1 MKRIFSI
8 VVLILIGFCF
18 GLSAQD
24 MPEKKQKRR
33 THQAPP
39 RFPEPRPVTYIKDKG
54 EGAAINFGLSFA
66 PTFCWMYP
74 TSEGYSRDGA
84 VMGMRYGI
92 PLNINLTHRK
102 NYYVCTGVYVE
113 QIGGRLCYRNG
124 VSIPEV
130 GISDNSEVHSAFH
143 PTYLTIP
150 LGVTLKTRSL
160 NNFFVCGNAGIY
172 SSVLLQANTVDSY
185 VLGSE
190 MWTRSKKSF
199 KDAATFKEAFF
210 AGLGFEYSVT
220 PSMRAGVMANYVQT
234 FTNFFKGG
242 NQAYNSVLKV
252 NPATTM
258 GYFEIELH
266 INFF

>member
-1 MKRIFSI
+1 MKRFFSI
-8 VVLILIGFCF
+8 VVLILIGCCF
-18 GLSAQD
+18 SLSAQD

-54 EGAAINFGLSFA
+54 EGAAINFGLSVA

-102 NYYVCTGVYVE
+102 SYYVCTGVYVE
-113 QIGGRLCYRNG
+113 QIGGKLCYRNG

-130 GISDNSEVHSAFH
+130 GISENSEVHTAFH
-143 PTYLTIP
+143 PMYLTVP
-150 LGVTLKTRSL
+150 LGITLKTRSM
-160 NNFFVCGNAGIY
+160 NNFFLCGNAGVY
-172 SSVLLQANTVDSY
+172 NSLLLKVNTIDSY

-190 MWTRSKKSF
+190 MWTRSKKTY
-199 KDAATFKEAFF
+199 KDASTFKEAFF

-220 PSMRAGVMANYVQT
+220 PTMRAGLMANYVQT